1 MALWV
6 AIAPRKE
13 VTRVIAMRGAEQ
25 IVLKACLRSD
35 PQHWKALPTLLEA
48 IAFWEGSQVRAAL
61 IADDAS
67 TASGSALFREAFD
80 DFGRSA
86 LYVLDVVWDHHRDPG
101 PDQLS
106 GLGDFSDLCRL
117 LLNEVAR

>member
-1 MALWV
+1 MDVWM
-6 AIAPRKE
+6 AIAPRRE
-13 VTRVIAMRGAEQ
+13 VTRVIAMRGPEQ
-25 IVLKACLRSD
+25 VLLKACLRSD

-61 IADDAS
+61 IADDES
-67 TASGSALFREAFD
+67 TRCGSTLFREAFD

-86 LYVLDVVWDHHRDPG
+86 LYVLELVWDHHRDPCSDG
-101 PDQLS
+101 LA
-106 GLGDFSDLCRL
+106 GLGDFEDLRRL